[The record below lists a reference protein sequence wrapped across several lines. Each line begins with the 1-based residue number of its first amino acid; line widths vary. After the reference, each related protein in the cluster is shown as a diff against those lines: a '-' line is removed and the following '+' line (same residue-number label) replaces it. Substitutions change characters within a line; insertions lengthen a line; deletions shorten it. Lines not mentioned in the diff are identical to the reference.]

1 MIFVICN
8 IIAFCIT
15 AIGCINWG
23 LIGIFNFNLVTAI
36 FGGASVGSTIIYI
49 LVLANIP
56 NSKKDELYS
65 RHLAAVNKLADVEKA
80 KVITNDDGQASK

>member
-8 IIAFCIT
+8 VIAFCIT

-49 LVLANIP
+49 LVLASILWLIF
-56 NSKKDELYS
+56 DLFY
-65 RHLAAVNKLADVEKA
+65 EK
-80 KVITNDDGQASK
+80 GQISFTEERFEERRKIRTK